1 MGFSDCDYT
10 TQQLVDGRG
19 RAKLTA
25 WLSRNIAQ
33 HDRLDVADIFD
44 ANPDQPIGVL
54 GVSFSRRSSDA
65 IARAGYATG
74 ITPTLGAGHNSTPT
88 G

>member
-1 MGFSDCDYT
+1 VGFSDCDYT